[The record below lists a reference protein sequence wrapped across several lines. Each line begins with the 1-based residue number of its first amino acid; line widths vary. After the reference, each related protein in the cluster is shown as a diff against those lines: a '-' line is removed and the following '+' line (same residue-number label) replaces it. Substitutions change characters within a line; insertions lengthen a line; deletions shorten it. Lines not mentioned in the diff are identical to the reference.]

1 MPLTPGQILNTRYRI
16 VSLLG
21 QGGFGAVYRAWDLNL
36 HVPCAVKENLD
47 TSDIAQRQF
56 EHEATILATLHH
68 PSLPR
73 VTDHFFIQGQ
83 GQYLVMDFIQ
93 GNNLEEILS
102 QNGAPFTPEQA
113 INWIGQICDA
123 LNYLHTQQ
131 PPIIH
136 RDIKPANIKVTPDG
150 RAVLV
155 DFGIAKVYDPH
166 LKTTAGA
173 RAVTPGYSPPEQ
185 YGFGKTDPRS
195 DVYAL
200 GATLYKALTL
210 QDPPESVERAIGT
223 QLTNPSQLNP
233 VIPPW
238 LEKVILHAMQP
249 VPTGRFQSA
258 VELKNALHT
267 QDLLVSTP
275 TVPPTSP
282 PGFGPQPPESVAIPP
297 IKKNFSP
304 WLWFG
309 LAGLLVVAVVVV
321 VWAIGLV
328 TSANTQHAEQTAF
341 ALARAN
347 TRTAQ
352 AIEESTTEAAASEG
366 SPEPD
371 LQTTTAHPPPEITQP
386 LPPDLVSPTFTPI
399 LPSHTPTTITP
410 TFTPAPTYTATPAA
424 LQPFITDAYG
434 VPMALVPAGS
444 FLMGGD
450 PDVGYQACLELYTN
464 NTSDCARRMFEDA
477 DTVHTVTLNSY
488 YIDLYEVTNQRYAEC
503 VAAGACSPP
512 ERTISKTHSDYYG
525 SPSYGNFPVLY
536 TTWSQA
542 QSYCAWRGGR
552 LPTEAEWER
561 AARGDDGRIYPWGN
575 SFNGS
580 LLNFCDA
587 NCPSLDDTIDWFNP
601 LYNDGYADTSP
612 VGAYSNN
619 NHPFNLYDLG
629 GNVWEWVSDWY
640 ARDYYD
646 VSPADNPTGPST
658 GDYRVVRGGSIA
670 NTGYVTITYYRDT
683 SEPAGSFWNV
693 GFRCVVNP

>member
-1 MPLTPGQILNTRYRI
+1 VVR
-16 VSLLG
+16 
-21 QGGFGAVYRAWDLNL
+21 
-36 HVPCAVKENLD
+36 
-47 TSDIAQRQF
+47 
-56 EHEATILATLHH
+56 
-68 PSLPR
+68 
-73 VTDHFFIQGQ
+73 
-83 GQYLVMDFIQ
+83 
-93 GNNLEEILS
+93 
-102 QNGAPFTPEQA
+102 
-113 INWIGQICDA
+113 
-123 LNYLHTQQ
+123 
-131 PPIIH
+131 
-136 RDIKPANIKVTPDG
+136 
-150 RAVLV
+150 
-155 DFGIAKVYDPH
+155 
-166 LKTTAGA
+166 
-173 RAVTPGYSPPEQ
+173 
-185 YGFGKTDPRS
+185 
-195 DVYAL
+195 
-200 GATLYKALTL
+200 
-210 QDPPESVERAIGT
+210 
-223 QLTNPSQLNP
+223 
-233 VIPPW
+233 
-238 LEKVILHAMQP
+238 
-249 VPTGRFQSA
+249 
-258 VELKNALHT
+258 
-267 QDLLVSTP
+267 
-275 TVPPTSP
+275 
-282 PGFGPQPPESVAIPP
+282 
-297 IKKNFSP
+297 
-304 WLWFG
+304 
-309 LAGLLVVAVVVV
+309 AGLLVVAVVVV